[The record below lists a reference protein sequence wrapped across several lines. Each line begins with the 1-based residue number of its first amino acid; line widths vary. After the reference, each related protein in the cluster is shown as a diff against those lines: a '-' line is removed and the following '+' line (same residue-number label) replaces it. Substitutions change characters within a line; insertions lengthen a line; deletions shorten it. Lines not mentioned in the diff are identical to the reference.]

1 MRGGGVDTVLIVYF
15 RQIEDVRTR
24 HTKATIATKPSSK
37 PASAFCFGA
46 DTLCGNITANRPAG
60 RLDARC
66 KDPGGREPSPQGG
79 GSGCGESGRGLLLGE
94 ASGRNC
100 QNLPIRKCLSDQAAP
115 MRGEVRFGTRE
126 CFRLRSPKRHG
137 LLAPA
142 LARPGVDWFG
152 RNRVPERFAVSP
164 RMLREWCTGVMPAP
178 QAAMAPG
185 S

>member
-1 MRGGGVDTVLIVYF
+1 MMLQQPESGQGRLSSLSAARKTQAGTPRPAKNVVRKEMRGGGVDTVLIVYF

-24 HTKATIATKPSSK
+24 HTKATIATKPSRK

-94 ASGRNC
+94 ASGRKG
-100 QNLPIRKCLSDQAAP
+100 Q
-115 MRGEVRFGTRE
+115 
-126 CFRLRSPKRHG
+126 H
-137 LLAPA
+137 LL
-142 LARPGVDWFG
+142 
-152 RNRVPERFAVSP
+152 
-164 RMLREWCTGVMPAP
+164 T
-178 QAAMAPG
+178 
-185 S
+185 